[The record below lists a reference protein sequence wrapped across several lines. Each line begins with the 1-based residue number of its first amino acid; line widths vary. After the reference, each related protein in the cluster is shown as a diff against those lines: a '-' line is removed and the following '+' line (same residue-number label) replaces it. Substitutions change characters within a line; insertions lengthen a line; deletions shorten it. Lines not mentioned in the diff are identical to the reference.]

1 MVSGPGYANEA
12 FVSEL
17 REVAGILVDKLEGD
31 HYEEAMEVINRLV
44 EVRDQSV
51 FSAVGNLTR
60 ALHEAIKNVG
70 LESDSD
76 GDGAAAT
83 APEMTDVSDRLS
95 YVIDLTQAAADKTLE
110 KVEAAVP
117 VATALGRHANELQ
130 DQWCQQATAGDT
142 GTLDP
147 DVQQKVEA
155 FLAEVDTGTSD
166 LRGFLQD
173 ILLEQGYQD
182 LTGQVLARVITLIKS
197 VEHDLVELVKIAG
210 QVEYLTGQVQAT
222 AGAGADRSDIDATR
236 AEGPN
241 VHGDRRQDVVHSQDE
256 VDDLLS
262 QLGF

>member
-1 MVSGPGYANEA
+1 MVSGPEHANEA

-70 LESDSD
+70 LESGSA
-76 GDGAAAT
+76 GDGAVA

-130 DQWCQQATAGDT
+130 DQWCQRSSAGDAAM
-142 GTLDP
+142 LDP
-147 DVQQKVEA
+147 AIRQKVET
-155 FLAEVDTGTSD
+155 FLAEVDTGTAD

-210 QVEYLTGQVQAT
+210 QVEYLTGQVQAVA
-222 AGAGADRSDIDATR
+222 AGGAEGSAVDATR

-241 VHGDRRQDVVHSQDE
+241 VHGDKRQDVVHSQDE

>member
-1 MVSGPGYANEA
+1 MPSGPAYANEA

-17 REVAGILVDKLEGD
+17 REVAGILVEKLEGD

-44 EVRDQSV
+44 EMRDQSV

-70 LESDSD
+70 LESGPGSE
-76 GDGAAAT
+76 GAAAG
-83 APEMTDVSDRLS
+83 PEMTDVSDRLS
-95 YVIDLTQAAADKTLE
+95 YVIDLTQAAADNTLE

-117 VATALGRHANELQ
+117 VAAALGQHAGELR
-130 DQWCQQATAGDT
+130 DQWCQRPAGADRP
-142 GTLDP
+142 DP
-147 DVQQKVEA
+147 AIQRKVEA
-155 FLAEVDTGTSD
+155 FLAEVETGTSD
-166 LRGFLQD
+166 LRGLLQD

-210 QVEYLTGQVQAT
+210 QVEYLTGQVQA
-222 AGAGADRSDIDATR
+222 AGGDKARQSLHDATR

-241 VHGDRRQDVVHSQDE
+241 VHGDRRQDVAHTQDD
-256 VDDLLS
+256 VDDLLAT
-262 QLGF
+262 LGF

>member
-1 MVSGPGYANEA
+1 MDHGPEYTNDV
-12 FVSEL
+12 FISEL

-70 LESDSD
+70 LESNSGSD
-76 GDGAAAT
+76 GTPA

-117 VATALGRHANELQ
+117 VATALGRHANDLR
-130 DQWCQQATAGDT
+130 DQWRQQSTAGGTD
-142 GTLDP
+142 TLDP
-147 DVQQKVEA
+147 AVQHKVEE

-166 LRGFLQD
+166 LRGLLQD

-210 QVEYLTGQVQAT
+210 QVEYLTGQVQAV
-222 AGAGADRSDIDATR
+222 GAGAARESTIDATR